1 MTFASLLLALLT
13 ATNTPA
19 SDASAGPALL
29 DFHAEWCGPCH
40 KVRPAVAE
48 LIRQGYPIK
57 TIDIDQEPKL
67 RDRYH
72 VEQVPTFIVVD
83 GAGRELDRTTGPQ
96 PAAELAQFYKA
107 AIANGKAT
115 GELQCPRWL
124 ARRVAR
130 TEPTT
135 RMIRPIP
142 RRKSARSDDD
152 RPERDSEDTA
162 AFVFQSQAMGICGPD
177 SGSRQPFNRLWLGH
191 DHP

>member
-19 SDASAGPALL
+19 SDASDGPALL

-40 KVRPAVAE
+40 KARPAVAQ

-67 RDRYH
+67 RARYH

-96 PAAELAQFYKA
+96 PAADLAKFYKA
-107 AIANGKAT
+107 AIAKVQPPEIGRASCR
-115 GELQCPRWL
+115 E
-124 ARRVAR
+124 RV
-130 TEPTT
+130 
-135 RMIRPIP
+135 
-142 RRKSARSDDD
+142 
-152 RPERDSEDTA
+152 
-162 AFVFQSQAMGICGPD
+162 
-177 SGSRQPFNRLWLGH
+177 
-191 DHP
+191 